1 MMTCVLGCS
10 SFYLQVLQ
18 EEKSLNEYI
27 SLSTQHESY
36 HYGIMDASLMS
47 TSFQRTGQE
56 LSVTRIYKNLVI
68 LTLDLTQRIDN

>member
-1 MMTCVLGCS
+1 MTCVLGYS

-36 HYGIMDASLMS
+36 QYGMMDASLMS